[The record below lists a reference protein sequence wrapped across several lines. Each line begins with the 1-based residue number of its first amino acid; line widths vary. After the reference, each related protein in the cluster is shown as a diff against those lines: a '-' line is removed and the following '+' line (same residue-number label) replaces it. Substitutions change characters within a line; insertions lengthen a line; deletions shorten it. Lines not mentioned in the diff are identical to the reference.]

1 MLTLLVFTG
10 IIAVFALVIA
20 IYAANKEQTLN
31 REATHRL
38 DFAYK
43 QALARGTSNYD
54 LNATVG
60 SHGFRI
66 DALEKQ
72 LKPAEPAGFL
82 YFTPGNISF
91 TGPPSP
97 TLVDRIKAIEDSL
110 PKGKKSGSKR
120 A

>member
-10 IIAVFALVIA
+10 VIAVFALVIA
-20 IYAANKEQTLN
+20 IYAANKERTLDWD
-31 REATHRL
+31 AAHRL

-43 QALARGTSNYD
+43 QAMARGTSNYD

-72 LKPAEPAGFL
+72 LKPAEPAGL
-82 YFTPGNISF
+82 IRGVFTNF
-91 TGPPSP
+91 YCTGPSQP